1 MAKGFGVEQ
10 DKQLGYV
17 LVLMPEVNAYAA
29 KFSLDFKGEAGPFI
43 GITNML
49 NDAQVWKSLKQAKQA
64 IEIYTDFLIQQQLE
78 SGTDVEVR
86 IKSLKRS
93 GAGELKVENVE
104 TLRFLPEMFQK

>member
-43 GITNML
+43 GITNIL
-49 NDAQVWKSLKQAKQA
+49 KDAQIWKSLKQAKQA
-64 IEIYTDFLIQQQLE
+64 IEIYTDFLLQQLE
-78 SGTDVEVR
+78 SGSDVEVR

-93 GAGELKVENVE
+93 GAGELKVENAE
-104 TLRFLPEMFQK
+104 TLRFLPDMFQK